1 MDTKLIIV
9 ALIVAA
15 IVIAGIAIT
24 MNKPAKTAAT
34 SQIPKVPSQNE
45 INMPSENEI
54 TTNTTLPEPNTTEI
68 NLPSEI

>member
-24 MNKPAKTAAT
+24 MNKPAKTAT